1 MWKFLRSEMS
11 VILGLTEDAER
22 TDAEIADMY
31 DMKKGTVSSAR
42 RRLLDAGAMFFAYV
56 PAFNKLGCELVAC
69 HMGATDP
76 AVRSEEKANHYMEF
90 CNRTPQVF
98 FAMIGGNHIVMYSAF
113 RNATELEM
121 FTQRHNAFFTG
132 LKRPSKAKLTSIVF
146 LYSLSRITPVPQFA
160 PLVHSYFQLDVP
172 KPKPV
177 PLSPASVDPVELNE
191 SEKRALVAMVKN
203 PDASDKEIA
212 SLLHLSRQAITR
224 IRAKLMDEGVLTKV
238 CIPRL
243 YRWGFEIYIAALSR
257 FGTEISWEKRLK
269 TEPREVLERSFYT
282 LSKSGE
288 SVGNYTAPRFAD
300 YSEQLESYLAWYHG
314 MKIFEERPEILLFSL
329 ERSTELRTFEYLP
342 AVKNLL
348 LTDRATDG
356 GQPSANL

>member
-22 TDAEIADMY
+22 TDAEIADIY

-42 RRLLDAGAMFFAYV
+42 RRLLDAGAMFFVYV
-56 PAFNKLGCELVAC
+56 PAFNRLGCELVAC

-90 CNRTPQVF
+90 CGRTPQVF
-98 FAMIGGNHIVMYSAF
+98 FAIIGGNNIVLYSVF

-132 LKRPSKAKLTSIVF
+132 ARRPFKAKLTSIVF
-146 LYSLSRITPVPQFA
+146 PYSLSRITQVPQFA
-160 PLVHSYFQLDVP
+160 PLVHSYFELDVP

-177 PLSPASVDPVELNE
+177 PLSSVSVDAVELNE
-191 SEKRALVAMVKN
+191 SEKRALVAMVKD
-203 PDASDKEIA
+203 PEASDKEIA
-212 SLLHLSRQAITR
+212 SRLRLSRQAITR
-224 IRAKLMDEGVLTKV
+224 IRAKLRDEGVLTKV

-243 YRWGFEIYIAALSR
+243 YRWGFEIYVAALSR
-257 FGTEISWEKRLK
+257 FRTEVSWEKRLK

-282 LSKSGE
+282 LSKSDE
-288 SVGNYTAPRFAD
+288 SVANYTTPRFAE
-300 YSEQLESYLAWYHG
+300 YSEQLESYLAWYHQ
-314 MKIFEERPEILLFSL
+314 MKIFEERPELLLFSL

-342 AVKNLL
+342 AVRNLL
-348 LTDRATDG
+348 LADRPADG
-356 GQPSANL
+356 SQTSANL